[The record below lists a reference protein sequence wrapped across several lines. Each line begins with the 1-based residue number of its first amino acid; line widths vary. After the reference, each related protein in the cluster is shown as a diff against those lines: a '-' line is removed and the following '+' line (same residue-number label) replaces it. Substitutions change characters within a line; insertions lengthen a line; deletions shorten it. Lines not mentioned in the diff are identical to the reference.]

1 MVSGI
6 DTGLADYCFL
16 EEHYLLDVSSDR
28 EVCEDC
34 NNQKLK
40 SQRIVRR
47 YPVGILLGQPLLQHH
62 IKKCPVCKREYPY
75 EGLSALVPPY
85 GNYAYDIIIEV
96 GNLRFRN
103 HRQNK
108 EIQKE
113 IQNRYHLFL
122 SESSINVLAYRF
134 LDYFAAVHYA
144 RIYDIRQ
151 MINAS
156 QGYVAHFDGTCEAG
170 TDILFTAIDEISGF
184 VLLTTRMPTENVKDI
199 KEFIEKCRNFFGV
212 PLATMRDLSTHI
224 SMARDEVFDNDKVK
238 IPDLVCQYHFLEN
251 VGETLFKKSHQEL
264 FQRLRKLK
272 IKPALKSIRN
282 GMVNRYKKSIKDSS
296 QSIKEKEFKEF
307 LLNPYLLD
315 APNELLQLD
324 NERLTML
331 RKHLTYFIL
340 RWLDDYS
347 SELKG
352 EYFPFDQPH
361 LAYYRRCVK
370 VYDLISQLIADFNWL
385 KVKEKQT
392 LQSVIRILEPC
403 KTDEILVGSA
413 QRLEKEVKI
422 FEELRDLLRFSSPG
436 KKSILRQHP
445 PVSTKKDVSKIQ
457 GRLKT
462 FKEKLKLRSIDNDND
477 QDIGNSLKI
486 VIGYLEKYADKLV
499 GHLITLPGGDKI
511 LLERTNNISE
521 QHFSSAKIGWRR
533 KLGTKKL
540 KRQLQA
546 ARHEEFLCVNL
557 NLQKYI
563 DVVYDGSL
571 DNMPNYFAKYCNQAL
586 EIRKLREK
594 PEDKKIMPVSKN
606 LLRHP
611 GMLNFAFQALGGILN
626 CMA

>member
-1 MVSGI
+1 LVSGI
-6 DTGLADYCFL
+6 HTALPDYCFL
-16 EEHYLLDVSSDR
+16 EEHYLLNVSSDR

-40 SQRIVRR
+40 SQRIARR
-47 YPVGILLGQPLLQHH
+47 YPIGILLGQPLLQHH

-75 EGLSALVPPY
+75 EELSALVPPY
-85 GNYAYDIIIEV
+85 GNYAYDIIIEI
-96 GNLRFRN
+96 GNLRFLN

-122 SESSINVLAYRF
+122 SESSINELAHRF

-144 RIYDIRQ
+144 RINDIRQ
-151 MINAS
+151 VVDEGG
-156 QGYVAHFDGTCEAG
+156 GYVAHFDGTCEAG

-184 VLLTTRMPTENVKDI
+184 VLLTTRMPTENIKDI
-199 KEFIEKCRNFFGV
+199 KKFIEKCRNFFGV
-212 PLATMRDLSTHI
+212 PLATMRDMSTQI

-238 IPDLVCQYHFLEN
+238 IPDLICQYHFLEN
-251 VGETLFKKSHQEL
+251 VGEALFKRSHQEL
-264 FQRLRKLK
+264 FQRSRKLK

-282 GMVNRYKKSIKDSS
+282 GIVYRYKRSTKDAS
-296 QSIKEKEFKEF
+296 QSIMEKEFKEF

-315 APNELLQLD
+315 DTNKVLQLD

-331 RKHLTYFIL
+331 RKQLTYFIL

-361 LAYYRRCVK
+361 LVYHRRCIK
-370 VYDLISQLIADFNWL
+370 VYDLLSQLIAGFTSL

-403 KTDEILVGSA
+403 KTDEILVSSA

-422 FEELRDLLRFSSPG
+422 FEELRELLRFSSPG

-445 PVSTKKDVSKIQ
+445 PVSTKNDVSKIQ
-457 GRLKT
+457 ERLKT
-462 FKEKLKLRSIDNDND
+462 FLEKLKVRSIDND
-477 QDIGNSLKI
+477 QDISNSLKI
-486 VIGYLEKYADKLV
+486 MIAYLEKYADKLV

-521 QHFSSAKIGWRR
+521 QHFSRAKIGWRR

-540 KRQLQA
+540 TRQLQA
-546 ARHEEFLCVNL
+546 ARHEEFLCANL
-557 NLQKYI
+557 KLQKYI

-571 DNMPNYFAKYCNQAL
+571 DNMPNYFAKYRNQAL
-586 EIRKLREK
+586 EIRNLRQK
-594 PEDKKIMPVSKN
+594 PEEKKSMPVSKN
-606 LLRHP
+606 LLRQP
-611 GMLNFAFQALGGILN
+611 GMLKVAFQNLEGILN

>member
-1 MVSGI
+1 MVRGI
-6 DTGLADYCFL
+6 HTRLPDYCFL
-16 EEHYLLDVSSDR
+16 EKHYLLDVSSDR

-40 SQRIVRR
+40 SQRIARR

-62 IKKCPVCKREYPY
+62 IKKCPLCKREYPY
-75 EGLSALVPPY
+75 EELNVLVPPY
-85 GNYAYDIIIEV
+85 SNYADDIIIEV

-122 SESSINVLAYRF
+122 PESSINVLAHRF

-144 RIYDIRQ
+144 RINDIRQ
-151 MINAS
+151 MIDEGG
-156 QGYVAHFDGTCEAG
+156 GYVAHFDGTCEAG

-184 VLLTTRMPTENVKDI
+184 VLLTTRMSTENVKDI
-199 KEFIEKCRNFFGV
+199 KEFIEKCGSFFGV

-224 SMARDEVFDNDKVK
+224 SIARDEVFDNDKVK
-238 IPDLVCQYHFLEN
+238 IPDLICQYHFLEN

-282 GMVNRYKKSIKDSS
+282 GMVNRYKMSIKDSS
-296 QSIKEKEFKEF
+296 QSIKEEEFKEF
-307 LLNPYLLD
+307 LLNPYFPD
-315 APNELLQLD
+315 DPNKVLKLD
-324 NERLTML
+324 NERLIML

-370 VYDLISQLIADFNWL
+370 VYELLSQLLTGRNWL
-385 KVKEKQT
+385 KAKEKQT
-392 LQSVIRILEPC
+392 LQSVIHILEPC
-403 KTDEILVGSA
+403 KTDEILVSSA
-413 QRLEKEVKI
+413 QRLDKEVKI
-422 FEELRDLLRFSSPG
+422 FEELRDLLRFSSLG
-436 KKSILRQHP
+436 RKSILRQHP
-445 PVSTKKDVSKIQ
+445 PVSTEKDASKIP

-462 FKEKLKLRSIDNDND
+462 FKEKLKVRSIDND

-533 KLGTKKL
+533 KLGTKRL
-540 KRQLQA
+540 NRQLQA
-546 ARHEEFLCVNL
+546 ARHEEFLCANL

-594 PEDKKIMPVSKN
+594 PEDKKSMPVSKN
-606 LLRHP
+606 LLRQP
-611 GMLNFAFQALGGILN
+611 GMLNIAFQALGGILN

>member
-6 DTGLADYCFL
+6 HTRLPDYCFL

-40 SQRIVRR
+40 SQRIARR

-75 EGLSALVPPY
+75 EQLSALVPPY

-103 HRQNK
+103 NRQNK

-122 SESSINVLAYRF
+122 SESSINVLAHRF
-134 LDYFAAVHYA
+134 LDYLAAVHYA
-144 RIYDIRQ
+144 RTNDIRQ
-151 MINAS
+151 MINDGG
-156 QGYVAHFDGTCEAG
+156 GYVAHFDGTCEAG
-170 TDILFTAIDEISGF
+170 TDILFTATDEISGF

-199 KEFIEKCRNFFGV
+199 KEFIEKCRSFFGV

-224 SMARDEVFDNDKVK
+224 FMARDEVFDKVK
-238 IPDLVCQYHFLEN
+238 VPDLICQYHFLEN
-251 VGETLFKKSHQEL
+251 VGEALFKKSHQEL

-272 IKPALKSIRN
+272 IKPALKRIRN
-282 GMVNRYKKSIKDSS
+282 GIVHRYKRSIKDSS

-307 LLNPYLLD
+307 LLNPYFLD
-315 APNELLQLD
+315 DPNKVLEFD

-331 RKHLTYFIL
+331 RKHVTYFIL

-370 VYDLISQLIADFNWL
+370 VYDLLSQLIAGFTSL

-403 KTDEILVGSA
+403 KTDEILVDSA

-422 FEELRDLLRFSSPG
+422 FEELRELLRFSSSG
-436 KKSILRQHP
+436 RKSILRQHP
-445 PVSTKKDVSKIQ
+445 PVSTKKDASKIE

-462 FKEKLKLRSIDNDND
+462 FQEKLKARSIDNDK
-477 QDIGNSLKI
+477 DIGNSLKI
-486 VIGYLEKYADKLV
+486 MIGYLEKYADKLV

-540 KRQLQA
+540 TRQLQA
-546 ARHEEFLCVNL
+546 AHHEEFLYVNL

-563 DVVYDGSL
+563 DLVYDGNL

-586 EIRKLREK
+586 EIRKLKQKPDEK
-594 PEDKKIMPVSKN
+594 KSMPVSKN
-606 LLRHP
+606 LLRQP
-611 GMLNFAFQALGGILN
+611 GMLDVAFQNLGGILN
-626 CMA
+626 SMA

>member
-1 MVSGI
+1 MVRGI
-6 DTGLADYCFL
+6 HTRLPDYCFL
-16 EEHYLLDVSSDR
+16 EKHYLLDVSSDR

-40 SQRIVRR
+40 SQRIARR

-62 IKKCPVCKREYPY
+62 IKKCPLCKREYPY
-75 EGLSALVPPY
+75 EELNVLVPPY
-85 GNYAYDIIIEV
+85 SNYADDIIIEV

-103 HRQNK
+103 RRQNK

-122 SESSINVLAYRF
+122 PESSINVLAHRF

-144 RIYDIRQ
+144 RINDIRQ
-151 MINAS
+151 MIDEGG
-156 QGYVAHFDGTCEAG
+156 GYVAHFDGTCEAG

-184 VLLTTRMPTENVKDI
+184 VLLTTRMSTENVKDI
-199 KEFIEKCRNFFGV
+199 KEFIEKCGSFFGV

-224 SMARDEVFDNDKVK
+224 SIARDEVFDNDKVK
-238 IPDLVCQYHFLEN
+238 IPDLICQYHFLEN

-282 GMVNRYKKSIKDSS
+282 GMVNRYKMSIKDSS
-296 QSIKEKEFKEF
+296 QSIKEEEFKEF
-307 LLNPYLLD
+307 LLNPYFPD
-315 APNELLQLD
+315 DPNKVLKLD
-324 NERLTML
+324 NERLIML

-370 VYDLISQLIADFNWL
+370 VYELLSQLLTGRNWL
-385 KVKEKQT
+385 KAKEKQT
-392 LQSVIRILEPC
+392 LQSVIHILEPC
-403 KTDEILVGSA
+403 KTDEILVSSA
-413 QRLEKEVKI
+413 QRLDKEVKI
-422 FEELRDLLRFSSPG
+422 FEELRDLLRFSSLG
-436 KKSILRQHP
+436 RKSILRQHP
-445 PVSTKKDVSKIQ
+445 PVSTEKDASKIP

-462 FKEKLKLRSIDNDND
+462 FKEKLKVRSIDND

-533 KLGTKKL
+533 KLGTKRL
-540 KRQLQA
+540 NRQLQA
-546 ARHEEFLCVNL
+546 ARHEEFLCANL

-594 PEDKKIMPVSKN
+594 PEDKKSMPVSKN
-606 LLRHP
+606 LLRQP
-611 GMLNFAFQALGGILN
+611 GMLNIAFQALGGILN